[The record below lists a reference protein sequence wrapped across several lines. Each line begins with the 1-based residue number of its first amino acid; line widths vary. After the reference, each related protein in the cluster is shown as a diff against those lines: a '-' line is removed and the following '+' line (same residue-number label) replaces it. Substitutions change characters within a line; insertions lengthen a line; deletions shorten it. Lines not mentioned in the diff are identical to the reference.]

1 MLPLPQVRNCCKLK
15 KVLQYFLLYSTSSY
29 TVAIF
34 HSIFLFDSL
43 NSNDDVKKKKSIF
56 SLSSQNRHAVL
67 TTIFVCQASRFLST
81 FLKKEKKYLGKG
93 KGIYIWKVWV
103 NHKYFTWWVGLLLK
117 EGITFWLWNSLL
129 PLQIVRILM

>member
-1 MLPLPQVRNCCKLK
+1 M
-15 KVLQYFLLYSTSSY
+15 
-29 TVAIF
+29 AIF

-43 NSNDDVKKKKSIF
+43 NSNDDVKKKKKHI
-56 SLSSQNRHAVL
+56 LIKSSQNRHAVS

-117 EGITFWLWNSLL
+117 EDITF
-129 PLQIVRILM
+129 